1 MTRRRLPPA
10 ARRQQITEA
19 ARTLIVRRGL
29 GATSLREIAAE
40 AGVSMGTVT
49 YHFSGIDEILGAVVV
64 TESERFYADV
74 VQAADAEP
82 DARVAL
88 GILIAPLF
96 GDSPEKAEHWRIWS
110 DYWAAVV
117 RRPGMTEPYA
127 ERVRYWETCCTRVI
141 ARGVADG
148 TLRRVDPAQAALKLS
163 AYADGLATQRG
174 QEAPGLTAELAHV
187 WMTEFVELLLFD

>member
-1 MTRRRLPPA
+1 MTQKRLAPA

-19 ARTLIVRRGL
+19 ARSLIVRQGL
-29 GATSLREIAAE
+29 GSTSLRDIAAA

-49 YHFSGIDEILGAVVV
+49 YHFTGIDEILGAVVV

-82 DARVAL
+82 DVRRAL
-88 GILIAPLF
+88 GILMDPMF
-96 GDSPEKAEHWRIWS
+96 GESPDVEDHWRIWS

-117 RRPGMTEPYA
+117 RRPGMTQPYA
-127 ERVRYWETCCTRVI
+127 ERVRYWEACCTRVI
-141 ARGVADG
+141 ARGVEAG
-148 TLRRVDPAQAALKLS
+148 TVRPVDPAQSALKLS

-174 QEAPGLTAELAHV
+174 QEAPGLTAGVARA
-187 WMTEFVELLLFD
+187 WMDEFIEALLFD